1 MRDLFLLMAYM
12 INSTIEPSAQGQSKR
27 TANRWVVALAAV
39 AVFWLAGCNSSG
51 SEGQPAPVPF
61 SNPSEVSSENGVLST
76 TLTIEPAV
84 QTVAGEEVTFLELY
98 NGLYMPPVLRV
109 QADDVVKLILRNF
122 GVLSTNLHYHG
133 LNVTPMGAGDNVFL
147 DIEPGITFQYDF
159 PIPANHPQG
168 LYWYHPHFDPLLN
181 TQIAGGMSGGLI
193 VGDILAPFPELAGIP
208 ERVMLLKDLKTENGF
223 PVLDPDPSG
232 PTNRTI
238 NGLFQPQITM
248 QPGQLEFWRIGNIG
262 SNIFYQLTLNGQLF
276 HIIAQDGNLQ
286 NQVITT
292 DTLVLPPGKRLEV
305 LVYGPPSGK
314 YKLQAEA
321 FNTGPAGDEYPAQLM
336 ATVVSQGPQVTP
348 IPLPSSFPPVNDLRN
363 GPITGQRTIV
373 FADTANPNE
382 FIINGKPFNANCLD
396 TVVKLGD
403 IEEWTIQNT
412 AQEAHVFHIHQ
423 LDFQVIEING
433 KPVPFTGYQDVVT
446 LPSATDTPSVVKVI
460 IPFDNPVIVGKF
472 VYHCHII
479 QHEDQGM
486 MASIF
491 VQKPG
496 APPPDEPLCQP
507 SP

>member
-1 MRDLFLLMAYM
+1 MLHSWKDTKQLVR
-12 INSTIEPSAQGQSKR
+12 EERR
-27 TANRWVVALAAV
+27 TANGLVAVLAVVAISS
-39 AVFWLAGCNSSG
+39 LAGCNDG
-51 SEGQPAPVPF
+51 GGGGQAPVVPF
-61 SNPSEVSSENGVLST
+61 SNPPEISSENGILST

-109 QADDVVKLILRNF
+109 QPGDVVKLILRNF
-122 GVLSTNLHYHG
+122 GYLSTNMHYHG
-133 LNVTPMGAGDNVFL
+133 LNVTPMGAGDNIFL
-147 DIEPGITFQYDF
+147 EIPSGITFQYDF
-159 PIPANHPQG
+159 PIPADHPQG

-193 VGDILAPFPELAGIP
+193 VGDILAPFPELQGIP
-208 ERVMLLKDLKTENGF
+208 ERVMLLKDLKTENGS
-223 PVLDPDPSG
+223 PVLDPDPGG

-262 SNIFYQLTLNGQLF
+262 SNIFYQLTLDGQPF
-276 HIIAQDGNLQ
+276 HIIAVDGNLQ
-286 NQVITT
+286 NQVVTT
-292 DTLVLPPGKRLEV
+292 DTLVLPPGGRLEV
-305 LVYGPPSGK
+305 LIYGPPSGT
-314 YKLQAEA
+314 YQLQAEE
-321 FNTGPAGDEYPAQLM
+321 FNTGPDGDEYPAQLM
-336 ATVVSQGPQVTP
+336 ATVLSQGPQVTP
-348 IPLPSSFPPVNDLRN
+348 IPLPSGFPPLNDLRN

-373 FADTANPNE
+373 FADTANPNQ
-382 FIINGKPFNANCLD
+382 FTIDGKPFTPDCID
-396 TVVKLGD
+396 TVVTLGD

-423 LDFQVIEING
+423 LDFQVTEING
-433 KPVPFTGYQDVVT
+433 QPKPFTGYQDVVT
-446 LPSATDTPSVVKVI
+446 LPPAPTADTPSVVKVI

-491 VQKPG
+491 VQEPG
-496 APPPDEPLCQP
+496 GPQPDEPLCQP
-507 SP
+507 TP